1 MNNLLY
7 LFVLK
12 TPSGYAI
19 GEITVRIDNGNIEG
33 NIRISDQ
40 NGSYRGYLDDN
51 GTIKVSGTLALKE
64 ERISFVG
71 EGRISCHAIHL
82 TIPTEH
88 FTYELDGTAR

>member
-1 MNNLLY
+1 MNSLFY

-12 TPSGYAI
+12 TPNGYAF

-33 NIRISDQ
+33 SIRISDQ
-40 NGSYRGYLDDN
+40 DGSYHGDLN
-51 GTIKVSGTLALKE
+51 GGTIKVSGTLALKE
-64 ERISFVG
+64 ERIPFVG